1 MTVKL
6 TATGDMRRKYYL
18 LLAGLTVVYLALV
31 FVTPIDQAVLDK
43 YHLSLLSAQLLNMAI
58 LLPLVAIW
66 TIAFYG
72 FITIKRYAALIKS
85 DDDGQ
90 GFQLLGHGLAVLG
103 IGMVLSSIATA
114 IINLIT
120 RQNLHLIPRG
130 VIITNYITVLIAFA
144 SYWYMY
150 RGSRKLVGVATRNKD
165 DFPYARLF
173 GALYFIFGVIFAH
186 AAVTNPQRSAPA
198 TVLAHGI
205 YYLPNWLLLT
215 TVIVPLIA
223 SWYIGMLAVSNI
235 EHYRRRVN
243 GVIYRSQLK
252 FVALGI
258 SIIIIVSV
266 GVQILT
272 LFSKNT
278 SEYSLSALL
287 LLIFALLAVIASGF
301 IMVAVGAKRL
311 IQLEGQ

>member
-1 MTVKL
+1 
-6 TATGDMRRKYYL
+6 MRRKYYL
-18 LLAGLTVVYLALV
+18 LLLGLTVVYLALV
-31 FVTPIDQAVLDK
+31 FITPVDQAVLDK
-43 YHLSLLSAQLLNMAI
+43 YHLSTLNARLLNMAI

-72 FITIKRYAALIKS
+72 FITMKRYAALIKN
-85 DDDGQ
+85 DEDGQ
-90 GFQLLGHGLAVLG
+90 GFQQLGHGLAILS

-114 IINLIT
+114 IMSLIT
-120 RQNLHLIPRG
+120 RHNLHLIPRG
-130 VIITNYITVLIAFA
+130 VIITNYITVFIALA

-150 RGSRKLVGVATRNKD
+150 KGSQKLIGVAPRNRD
-165 DFPYARLF
+165 DYPFARLF

-198 TVLAHGI
+198 TALTHGL
-205 YYLPNWLLLT
+205 YYLPDWLILT
-215 TVIVPLIA
+215 TVVVPLIA

-258 SIIIIVSV
+258 SVIIIVSV

-311 IQLEGQ
+311 IQLEGL